1 MEIHQLKYFVAV
13 AEVGS
18 FGGAARRCHVA
29 QPSLSQ
35 QIKKL
40 ENELGYRLFDRLGRS
55 IAITEAGR
63 ALLPRARHILAEV
76 REAATGLS
84 DEIDSGHGS
93 LAVGAIPTMAPFLL
107 PCAVER
113 FSRRWPDSRLTVHE
127 DLTANLV
134 KALVNAEIDLAI
146 MSTPVDNEAIDLEVL
161 ADERLLLAAPF
172 ASRLAT
178 QSTIGLDDLA
188 AEPTVLL
195 DEVHCLGQQVS
206 DLCRAMKVH
215 QRVVCRAAQ
224 ISTMLRLV
232 EKGLGVALVPEM
244 AVRHNR
250 SPKLVFRPLSG
261 LDPRREIAIARHAG
275 REPSFLSQRFIECLE
290 PETDRES

>member
-1 MEIHQLKYFVAV
+1 MEIHQLRYFVAI

-55 IAITEAGR
+55 IALTEAGQ
-63 ALLPRARHILAEV
+63 ALLPRARRILAEV
-76 REAATGLS
+76 LDAKTRLS
-84 DEIDSGHGS
+84 DEIDSGSGS

-107 PCAVER
+107 PCAVEN
-113 FSRRWPDSRLTVHE
+113 FSRKWPTARLTVLE

-134 KALVNAEIDLAI
+134 EALVKAEIDLAI
-146 MSTPVDNEAIDLEVL
+146 MSTPVDNEAIELEVL
-161 ADERLLLAAPF
+161 TDERLVLAAPV
-172 ASRLAT
+172 ASGLAT
-178 QSTIGLDDLA
+178 QATIEIDDLS

-206 DLCRAMKVH
+206 EFCRAMKVQ

-224 ISTMLRLV
+224 ISTMLQMV
-232 EKGLGVALVPEM
+232 EKNLGVALVPEM
-244 AVRHNR
+244 AVRQAR
-250 SPKLVFRPLSG
+250 SRKLVFRPLCG
-261 LDPRREIAIARHAG
+261 LDPRREIAIARRSG
-275 REPSFLSQRFIECLE
+275 RDPSFLARRFVECLALGHAL
-290 PETDRES
+290 